1 MPGVYDKMG
10 IRFLYPDNWTL
21 DQKDAVG
28 GSLSVTVE
36 APGGAFWSVA
46 VHSLAADPAELAN
59 TALEALQTEYPAAES
74 EPASEQILDQ
84 TATGYDVSF
93 FYLDFV
99 NTATIRTLRTPTA
112 TCLVLCQAEDRE
124 FDALSPVFRAITTSL
139 LSPK

>member
-28 GSLSVTVE
+28 GNLSVTVE
-36 APGGAFWSVA
+36 APGGAFLSVA
-46 VHSLAADPAELAN
+46 VHPLAIDTAELAL
-59 TALEALQTEYPAAES
+59 TALDALRAEYPAAES

-84 TATGYDVSF
+84 TASGYDVSF

-99 NTATIRTLRTPTA
+99 NTATIRTLRTPVA

-124 FDALSPVFRAITTSL
+124 YEALAPVFRAITTSL
-139 LSPK
+139 LTPK